1 MSLFHRARSI
11 RPLPVLLALTLA
23 ALACNLPLAGV
34 TTDEATPTGAE
45 TPQATLPVEP
55 TAAGSATVTPTDQT
69 GQQPTP
75 TITRVPTRTPAPT
88 LDPDCPPDATF
99 VEDVTVPDGTVF
111 EPGEVFNK
119 TWRVVSDGCADWP
132 AGTALYFVRGDRM
145 NGPQRAEV
153 PPVPTGEEVD
163 LTIRLTAPTEDGSYR
178 GYWELRGPD
187 GARFGPNL
195 YADIRVG
202 EGTSGGGTTG
212 GALPDLIVESYTYSI
227 AATASGDRTLSIQAV
242 IKNIGTGDAPAS
254 KAGVS
259 LVDAG
264 AGAEVDVPALAAGAS
279 YTLTFGFTVDPGRT
293 YTLRIEAD
301 VIKAIP
307 ESSENNNI
315 QEQNIPVSGG

>member
-1 MSLFHRARSI
+1 MSIVHRAHPSRT
-11 RPLPVLLALTLA
+11 LPVLLALTLA
-23 ALACNLPLAGV
+23 ALACNLPLAGGAAG
-34 TTDEATPTGAE
+34 EPTPPAE
-45 TPQATLPVEP
+45 TPQATLPLEP
-55 TAAGSATVTPTDQT
+55 TAAGSATATPTSQAA
-69 GQQPTP
+69 QPTP

-99 VEDVTVPDGTVF
+99 IEDVTVPDGTRF
-111 EPGEVFNK
+111 EPGETFNK

-145 NGPQRAEV
+145 DGPQRAEV

-163 LTIRLTAPTEDGSYR
+163 LTIRLTAPTANGSYR

-187 GARFGPNL
+187 GVRFGPNL

-202 EGTSGGGTTG
+202 EGTTGGGTTG
-212 GALPDLIVESYTYSI
+212 GALPDLTVESYTYEVT
-227 AATASGDRTLSIQAV
+227 ATASGDRSMSIQAV
-242 IKNIGTGDAPAS
+242 IKNIGAGDAPAS

-279 YTLTFGFTVDPGRT
+279 YTLSFGFTVDPGRT

-301 VIKAIP
+301 VIKAIA
-307 ESSENNNI
+307 ESNENNNV
-315 QEQNIPVSGG
+315 QQQDIPVSGG